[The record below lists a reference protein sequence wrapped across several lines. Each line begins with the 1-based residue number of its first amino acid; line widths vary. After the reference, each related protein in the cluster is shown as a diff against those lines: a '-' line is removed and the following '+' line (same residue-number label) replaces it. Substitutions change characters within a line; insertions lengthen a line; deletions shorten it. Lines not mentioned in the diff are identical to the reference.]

1 MITPACK
8 AEAGAATVS
17 LEVMGIIRVTAT
29 PIPKATMSTNK
40 KSGLRFTFLYLSP
53 FSSLVFLRRPARIH
67 VQQGNY

>member
-1 MITPACK
+1 MITPACN

-40 KSGLRFTFLYLSP
+40 KSGLRFTCYISRHFPVWSFCEDLPGCPSNK
-53 FSSLVFLRRPARIH
+53 
-67 VQQGNY
+67 GNY